1 MDPNDRVKLSKALSG
16 AYETVELDALNG
28 AFQIIKDG
36 ESQNII
42 DGLPSFQDRKDAKEL
57 ISKTHGRFANNHHL
71 WGMLAQDFRNDLK
84 GHIKEVRQNSLDRN
98 GKNLY
103 TSKNSG
109 QLLLNYAYL
118 YMSQNGIPLGSQAGQ
133 SILADIRG
141 QIRSEFERLELG
153 ENYVRD
159 EGIREDL
166 GKYVQTAYRQRKNG
180 EISRDRW
187 ERTLHAW
194 HLFQNGSVVIGEDK
208 KHLDLSK
215 ITNRTKKDE
224 WAMSYDALL
233 DYVNFDTSDD
243 AIDFLNIAVLDKNG
257 EPLLKKDGVTPQE
270 FLLDKHQAIED
281 LVTNKIKNK
290 LDTDKNKTEN
300 SIRSERR
307 VTLNKI
313 TSDIEK
319 ATRSGDFSDTLLNP
333 EWVASSF
340 KAVSG
345 DEYKNTTEQS
355 QVFHFLN
362 YDPTAHGSNFAK
374 HQFIKNEYYAGDLN
388 GAQYHIGQLKNIP
401 EGYGGYHESI
411 NSLITYGYDS
421 TKLKTL
427 IAAEFSSNLKA
438 DVAIRKAFQNTG
450 DVSIMTDVALARFMD
465 IHLDFADIK
474 NPTLRY
480 QKTYEV
486 LKAEIKEGFDKGI
499 GLFAVT
505 KESPNDYGFKFEYFN
520 QKLQPFEE
528 ISSGD
533 LQALILYDFDKPE
546 GIAYA
551 RADLNTVIQKNLD
564 KLVTSNE
571 IKTIM
576 KTFLQGTT
584 VNTELPLNLKN
595 FVVEARKIYPDMTT
609 RDIMNEVL
617 TVITADK
624 ERGYNKYN
632 DTTWPMNNEDLTKD
646 ICGFAT
652 NNSRHNQVLCFSK
665 IAEKNGIDLNAVLGE
680 RWKTN

>member
-1 MDPNDRVKLSKALSG
+1 
-16 AYETVELDALNG
+16 
-28 AFQIIKDG
+28 
-36 ESQNII
+36 
-42 DGLPSFQDRKDAKEL
+42 
-57 ISKTHGRFANNHHL
+57 
-71 WGMLAQDFRNDLK
+71 
-84 GHIKEVRQNSLDRN
+84 
-98 GKNLY
+98 
-103 TSKNSG
+103 
-109 QLLLNYAYL
+109 
-118 YMSQNGIPLGSQAGQ
+118 
-133 SILADIRG
+133 LADIRG
-141 QIRSEFERLELG
+141 QVRSEFERLELG

-159 EGIREDL
+159 EGIRTDL
-166 GKYVQTAYRQRKNG
+166 GRYVQTAYRQYKNG
-180 EISRDRW
+180 DIDKDRW
-187 ERTLHAW
+187 EKTLHAW
-194 HLFQNGSVVIGEDK
+194 HIFQNGSVVIGEDK

-215 ITNRTKKDE
+215 VTNRTKKDE

-270 FLLDKHQAIED
+270 LLLDKHQAIED
-281 LVTNKIKNK
+281 LITNKIKKK

-300 SIRSERR
+300 KIRSDRKL
-307 VTLNKI
+307 TLNSI
-313 TSDIEK
+313 TSDIEE
-319 ATRSGDFSDTLLNP
+319 ATRTGDFSNTLLNP
-333 EWVASSF
+333 EWVATSF

-362 YDPTAHGSNFAK
+362 YDPAAHGNNFAK

-401 EGYGGYHESI
+401 EGYGGYHEST

-421 TKLKTL
+421 TKLKTM

-450 DVSIMTDVALARFMD
+450 DVSTMTDVAVARFMD

-486 LKAEIKEGFDKGI
+486 LKSEIKDGMDGK
-499 GLFAVT
+499 GLFAMT
-505 KESPNDYGFKFEYFN
+505 KESANDYGYKFEYFN
-520 QKLQPFEE
+520 QDLAPTDT
-528 ISSGD
+528 ISEGD
-533 LQALILYDFDKPE
+533 MRNLIMYDFEQPE
-546 GIAYA
+546 LVAY
-551 RADLNTVIQKNLD
+551 DLNTSIAKNLD
-564 KLVTSNE
+564 RLVTSNE

-584 VNTELPLNLKN
+584 VNSELPANLKN
-595 FVVEARKIYPDMTT
+595 FVVEARKIYPNMTT

-624 ERGYNKYN
+624 ERGYNK
-632 DTTWPMNNEDLTKD
+632 
-646 ICGFAT
+646 
-652 NNSRHNQVLCFSK
+652 
-665 IAEKNGIDLNAVLGE
+665 
-680 RWKTN
+680 